1 MKTQDQKTVRA
12 FIAVR
17 VPLELAAILH
27 KKAQHR
33 AGDLLQ
39 HKLRWMVP
47 QQQHVTLKFLG
58 ECDDT
63 SLEQYAH
70 TLEHALTDMQTF
82 DCMTGCFEFFP
93 DAHQPRELALNMHS
107 GQQLNT
113 LARICERTAKECG
126 MRRELRNFRPHVTLA
141 RFNQH
146 HHVTHSDFF
155 NIPSYRMNVSEI
167 VLMKSETTEEGTRYS
182 EMKRFSLQPLAKSA

>member
-1 MKTQDQKTVRA
+1 MNTQDQKTVRA

-17 VPLELAAILH
+17 VPLDLAAILH

-58 ECDDT
+58 ECDDA
-63 SLEQYAH
+63 SLEQFAH
-70 TLEHALTDMQTF
+70 SLEQALAEMQTF

-93 DAHQPRELALNMHS
+93 DAHRPRALALNMHS

-113 LARICERTAKECG
+113 LARICESTARDCG
-126 MRRELRNFRPHVTLA
+126 LRRELKNFRPHVTLA
-141 RFNQH
+141 RFRQH
-146 HHVTHSDFF
+146 HQVTHSDFLTL
-155 NIPSYRMNVSEI
+155 PSYRMNVSEI
-167 VLMKSETTEEGTRYS
+167 VLMKSESSADGTRYTELKS
-182 EMKRFSLQPLAKSA
+182 FSLQPLAKTA

>member
-1 MKTQDQKTVRA
+1 MNTQDQKTIRA

-17 VPLELAAILH
+17 VPLDLAAILH
-27 KKAQHR
+27 KKSQHR

-58 ECDDT
+58 ECDDASLEGYAH
-63 SLEQYAH
+63 SLEQ
-70 TLEHALTDMQTF
+70 ALADMQTF

-93 DAHQPRELALNMHS
+93 DAHRPRALALNMHS

-113 LARICERTAKECG
+113 LARICERTAQDCG
-126 MRRELRNFRPHVTLA
+126 LRRERKNFRPHVTLA
-141 RFNQH
+141 RFKQH

-155 NIPSYRMNVSEI
+155 NIPSYRMNVSEL
-167 VLMKSETTEEGTRYS
+167 VLMKSESSAEGTRYTALKS
-182 EMKRFSLQPLAKSA
+182 FSLQPLAKSA